1 MWDFEDFKDSTI
13 TTTTKT
19 RIKDK
24 GQVIT
29 SYYLDKTY
37 DVDMQPIE
45 ESIKAKTWGNDIEAT
60 YQFYSDIELAV
71 EDVIVFKNK
80 PYMIEKVID
89 WISYKIYAIKEVD
102 VRVDG

>member
-1 MWDFEDFKDSTI
+1 MWDFEEFKDSTI

-19 RIKDK
+19 SIKDK

-29 SYYLDKTY
+29 SYTLDKTY

-80 PYMIEKVID
+80 PYKIEKIIS
-89 WISYKIYAIKEVD
+89 WISYNIYAIKEVD
-102 VRVDG
+102 VIIDG